1 MLPSVTCEA
10 AHQAIADHDAPK
22 SEGLGRETAVRA
34 RAAPAHNRMTNC
46 SDLTAVVAAQSARAC
61 APGSQA
67 VADAV
72 ALRFG
77 DSLDALLFYGSCLR
91 SADLTDG
98 VVDVYALV
106 DSYRHAYRQRYL
118 RWFNRILP
126 PNVFFL
132 ERQTASGWLRIKCTV
147 LSLAAFEHGVSHW
160 FQPYLWGRFAQPVRI
175 LAARDRAVRAR
186 VEAALAAA
194 VITFQRRVVA
204 CLDAPFSAESLWIEG
219 LHRTYRTELRV
230 EGGSRARELVA
241 AALPDYE
248 ARTAASA
255 ATLGLRSAGTPEY
268 YAPVASHRAARRAR
282 LGWTLRS
289 WQGRLL
295 SIPRLAKCA
304 VTFRGSIDYAAWKI
318 ERHTG
323 IHVDVTPQLRRHP
336 LLYAWPVMARLVR
349 NRVLH

>member
-1 MLPSVTCEA
+1 MTS
-10 AHQAIADHDAPK
+10 AP
-22 SEGLGRETAVRA
+22 
-34 RAAPAHNRMTNC
+34 N
-46 SDLTAVVAAQSARAC
+46 LTAVVAAQSARPC
-61 APGSQA
+61 APGLHA

-77 DSLDALLFYGSCLR
+77 DSLDAVLFYGSCLR
-91 SADLTDG
+91 GGNVTDG

-132 ERQTASGWLRIKCTV
+132 EQQTTSGWLRIKCTV
-147 LSLAAFEHGVSHW
+147 LSLAAFEHGVSKW

-175 LAARDRAVRAR
+175 LAVRDEAVRTR
-186 VEAALAAA
+186 VDAALAAA
-194 VITFQRRVVA
+194 VITFQRRVAA
-204 CLDAPFSAESLWIEG
+204 CFDAPFSAEALWIEG

-230 EGGSRARELVA
+230 EGGSRAAELVN
-241 AALPDYE
+241 AALPDYQ
-248 ARTAASA
+248 ARTDASA
-255 ATLGLRSAGTPEY
+255 AGLGLQPASIAGC
-268 YAPVASHRAARRAR
+268 YAPLAPGRAAALAR
-282 LGWTLRS
+282 LGWTVRS

-304 VTFRGSIDYAAWKI
+304 VTFRGSIDYAVWKI

-323 IHVDVTPQLRRHP
+323 VHVEVTPQLRRHP
-336 LLYAWPVMARLVR
+336 LIYAWPIMARLVR
-349 NRVLH
+349 RRVLH